1 MIAPSRC
8 LPTLRAGRLFV
19 LVCLVAS
26 AVRSK
31 GLAATGDEPTA
42 IDILRTVREA
52 QASRHETL
60 DGQLRTGEGKVI
72 PFRLSA
78 DGAAVRY
85 QFPGPP
91 PTTIRVRYNEDN
103 SQLEESTGGDSERMT
118 PANFDKKIFG
128 TDLSYEDL
136 SLRFVYWKRAVLL
149 PGDGATLPLSSHKI
163 RLDAPSRQ
171 SQYSYVLL
179 WVGKD
184 SGALLQAEGYD
195 PDGKLTKRLK
205 VVNGQKLSNGK
216 WYLKSLRIEDVDPG
230 TGRTSSRSYLEI
242 KGLVTPLP
250 PVR

>member
-1 MIAPSRC
+1 MIASSHR
-8 LPTLRAGRLFV
+8 LSTSRAGKLFV
-19 LVCLVAS
+19 LLCLVVLAF
-26 AVRSK
+26 RGK
-31 GLAATGDEPTA
+31 ILAAPADEPTA
-42 IDILRTVREA
+42 ADILRTVREA
-52 QASRHETL
+52 QGSRHETL
-60 DGQLRTGEGKVI
+60 DGQLRTGDGKVI
-72 PFRLSA
+72 PFRLAA

-136 SLRFVYWKRAVLL
+136 SLRFVYWKRAALL
-149 PGDGATLPLSSHKI
+149 PGDSATLPLSSYKI

-179 WVGKD
+179 WVGKE
-184 SGALLQAEGYD
+184 SGALLEAEGYD
-195 PDGKLTKRLK
+195 LDGKLTKRLK
-205 VVNGQKLSNGK
+205 VINGQKLSNGK
-216 WYLKSLRIEDVDPG
+216 WYLKSLRIEDIDTA
-230 TGRTSSRSYLEI
+230 TGRASSRSYLEI
-242 KGLVTPLP
+242 KGLVTPMP